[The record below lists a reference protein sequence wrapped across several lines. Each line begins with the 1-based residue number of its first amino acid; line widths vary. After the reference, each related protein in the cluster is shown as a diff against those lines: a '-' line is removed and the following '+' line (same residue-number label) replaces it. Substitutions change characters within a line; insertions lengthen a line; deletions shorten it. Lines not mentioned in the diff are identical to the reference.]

1 MGKSD
6 ENRDSRQRMSANPS
20 TERTEIEI
28 VFFIISAMR
37 GKDSVAIA
45 TDLRFGVQAQTITTD
60 FEKVF
65 QFNPHMFVG
74 LVGLQ
79 SDILTVKDRLTF
91 RKNLYEV
98 RENRSMTPKRF
109 AAMLSSFLYERR
121 FGPYFIEPV
130 IAGLDPK
137 TFEPFIC
144 NMDLIGCPN
153 NPDDFV
159 VAGTCSEQLY
169 GMCETLWRPD
179 MDSDELFECISQSMV
194 NAFDRD
200 AGSGWGANVYIIEKD
215 KITKKVLKTRQD

>member
-1 MGKSD
+1 M
-6 ENRDSRQRMSANPS
+6 
-20 TERTEIEI
+20 
-28 VFFIISAMR
+28 
-37 GKDSVAIA
+37 AIA
-45 TDLRFGVQAQTITTD
+45 SDLRFGVQGQTITTD
-60 FEKVF
+60 YQKVF
-65 QFNPHMFVG
+65 QFNPHMYLG

-79 SDILTVKDRLTF
+79 SDILTVHDRLLF

-98 RENRSMTPKRF
+98 RENRAITPKRF
-109 AAMLSSFLYERR
+109 GAMLSSFLYERR

-159 VAGTCSEQLY
+159 VVGTCAEQLY

-179 MDSDELFECISQSMV
+179 LEPDQLFECISQAMV

-200 AGSGWGANVYIIEKD
+200 AMSGWGAVVYIIEKD
-215 KITKKVLKTRQD
+215 KITKKTLKTRQD

>member
-1 MGKSD
+1 
-6 ENRDSRQRMSANPS
+6 MSNILLIFS
-20 TERTEIEI
+20 
-28 VFFIISAMR
+28 VAMR
-37 GKDSVAIA
+37 GKDCVAIA
-45 TDLRFGVQAQTITTD
+45 TDQRLGVQAQTLATD

-65 QFNPHMFVG
+65 PFNQHMYVG

-98 RENRSMTPKRF
+98 RENRAMTPKRF
-109 AAMLSSFLYERR
+109 AAMVSSFLYERR

-153 NPDDFV
+153 MPDDFV
-159 VAGTCSEQLY
+159 VVGTCAEQLY
-169 GMCETLWRPD
+169 GMCETLWNPD
-179 MDSDELFECISQSMV
+179 MNPEQLFECISQALI

-200 AGSGWGANVYIIEKD
+200 AGSGWGATVYILEKD
-215 KITKKVLKTRQD
+215 KLTKKVLKTRQD

>member
-1 MGKSD
+1 
-6 ENRDSRQRMSANPS
+6 
-20 TERTEIEI
+20 
-28 VFFIISAMR
+28 MR
-37 GKDSVAIA
+37 GKECVAIA
-45 TDLRFGVQAQTITTD
+45 SDLRFGVQAQTITTD
-60 FEKVF
+60 YPKVF
-65 QFNPHMFVG
+65 HFNPHMFLG

-79 SDILTVKDRLTF
+79 SDILTVHDRLLF

-98 RENRSMTPKRF
+98 RENRAITPKRF
-109 AAMLSSFLYERR
+109 GAMLSSFLYERR

-159 VAGTCSEQLY
+159 VVGTCAEQLY

-179 MDSDELFECISQSMV
+179 MEPAQLFECISQAMI

-200 AGSGWGANVYIIEKD
+200 AISGWGAVVYIIEKD
-215 KITKKVLKTRQD
+215 RITKKVLKTRQD